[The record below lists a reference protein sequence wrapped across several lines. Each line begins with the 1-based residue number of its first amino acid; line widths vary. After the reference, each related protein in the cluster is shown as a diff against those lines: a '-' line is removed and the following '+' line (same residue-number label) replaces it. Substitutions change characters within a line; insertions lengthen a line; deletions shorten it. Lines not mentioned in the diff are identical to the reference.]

1 MMDFGRN
8 LTGRY
13 KKELFKLL
21 GVRGITTTQYYPA
34 TDGMVEQF
42 NGSLKEMIRKT
53 TKKKNGQWDLA
64 LPFSHGKYQSS
75 SNTTTGFTPSELLHG
90 RQIR

>member
-1 MMDFGRN
+1 MMDFGRK

-21 GVRGITTTQYYPA
+21 EVRGITTTQYYPA

-53 TKKKNGQWDLA
+53 TKK
-64 LPFSHGKYQSS
+64 
-75 SNTTTGFTPSELLHG
+75 
-90 RQIR
+90 